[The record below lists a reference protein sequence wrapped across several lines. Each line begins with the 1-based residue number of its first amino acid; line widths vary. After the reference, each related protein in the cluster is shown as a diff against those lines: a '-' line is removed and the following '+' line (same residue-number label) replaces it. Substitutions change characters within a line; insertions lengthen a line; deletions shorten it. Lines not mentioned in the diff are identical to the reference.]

1 MLKERVV
8 KEELA
13 KEELVK
19 EELAKEELVKEELV
33 KEEKHIVLNVE
44 CYKSNYKYINFKAN
58 ILY

>member
-8 KEELA
+8 KEEL
-13 KEELVK
+13 VK
-19 EELAKEELVKEELV
+19 EERVKEDLAREELV

>member
-8 KEELA
+8 KEELV

-19 EELAKEELVKEELV
+19 EDLVKEDLT

>member
-8 KEELA
+8 KKDRAKEDLA
-13 KEELVK
+13 KEEL
-19 EELAKEELVKEELV
+19 AKEELV

>member
-8 KEELA
+8 KKYLV

-19 EELAKEELVKEELV
+19 EELAKEERA
-33 KEEKHIVLNVE
+33 KEEKHIDLNVE
-44 CYKSNYKYINFKAN
+44 CYKSNYKYINFKVN

>member
-8 KEELA
+8 KEEL
-13 KEELVK
+13 VK
-19 EELAKEELVKEELV
+19 EERVKEDLAKEELV